1 MSLISSIQLAS
12 TALQATQ
19 VGLQV
24 VGQNIANANTPGYTR
39 EVVNLTPGPTQRNG
53 GLLSGSGVEV
63 QGIVQ
68 QVDRFL
74 QERLR
79 NATSD
84 SSGAQV
90 TQQTYS
96 QLEGLVGELSDTD
109 LSTSLDNFF
118 SSISNVL
125 NQPESDS
132 VRNLAVLQGQTLAQD
147 INNLASRAGQLR
159 SDLNDRVGQSAD
171 DVNRLLGQVA
181 KLNTQIADAEGGGAS
196 GSDAVGLRDQRNS
209 SLTQLAQLIDV
220 KTQEQPDGSVSV
232 FAGGDFLVL
241 EGTARS
247 IKVSQSTDRGLTV
260 DQLRIAETDS
270 PLNFSSGT
278 VAGLVHSRDDV
289 LGTFLDKIN
298 DVAGTLAFEFNKI
311 YSSGQ
316 GLKGYNSVTSQ
327 SAVDDVNAPLD
338 ASGLQFTPTNG
349 QFDVQVFNR
358 QTGLTQT
365 TAIHVDLNGLDH
377 DTSLTDLA
385 AALGAV
391 NGVSATIT
399 PDLKLSIQSTSSDQ
413 EIAFG
418 NDSSGLLASLGINT
432 FFTGSDA
439 LSLGINPAVVA
450 DPGTFAASRAGVGA
464 DTDVAVDLANFLD
477 QPLDSHGGTTLS
489 QLYDRMTSDVAQ
501 GSAVATSVADG
512 AQVFQQSLNGQNLA
526 ISGVSIDE
534 ETVNL
539 LQYQRSFQASAKYI
553 ATLNDLLNTL
563 VNL

>member
-1 MSLISSIQLAS
+1 
-12 TALQATQ
+12 
-19 VGLQV
+19 
-24 VGQNIANANTPGYTR
+24 
-39 EVVNLTPGPTQRNG
+39 
-53 GLLSGSGVEV
+53 
-63 QGIVQ
+63 
-68 QVDRFL
+68 
-74 QERLR
+74 
-79 NATSD
+79 
-84 SSGAQV
+84 
-90 TQQTYS
+90 
-96 QLEGLVGELSDTD
+96 
-109 LSTSLDNFF
+109 
-118 SSISNVL
+118 
-125 NQPESDS
+125 
-132 VRNLAVLQGQTLAQD
+132 LQGQTLAQD

-260 DQLRIAETDS
+260 DQLRIAQTDS

-316 GLKGYNSVTSQ
+316 GLKGYDSVTSQ

-338 ASGLQFTPTNG
+338 ATGLQFTPTNG

-365 TAIHVDLNGLDH
+365 TTIHVDLNGLDH

-399 PDLKLSIQSTSSDQ
+399 PDRKLSIQSTSSDQ

-439 LSLGINPAVVA
+439 LSLGINSAVVA
-450 DPGTFAASRAGVGA
+450 DPATFAASRGGVGA
-464 DTDVAVDLANFLD
+464 DTDVAVNLANFLD

-512 AQVFQQSLNGQNLA
+512 AKVFQQSLNGQNLA